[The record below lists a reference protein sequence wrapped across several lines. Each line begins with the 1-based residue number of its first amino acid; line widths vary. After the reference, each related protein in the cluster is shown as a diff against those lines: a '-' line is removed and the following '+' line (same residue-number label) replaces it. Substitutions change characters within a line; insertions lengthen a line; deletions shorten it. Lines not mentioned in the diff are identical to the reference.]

1 MFADEAKSRSV
12 LEGGVSLREGSWH
25 SSGVQ
30 IPNRQMMRPPGRGV
44 VARSVT
50 IAALW
55 SMVAALIGALIV
67 VLAGLVGAAIVGVAW
82 LVSNGGAD
90 LADTALIWRVA
101 TVATWIVSPLAV
113 FVAVWVSAYAST
125 ESGSRPRALVG
136 SAAAGLALG
145 AYLLLGSSGL
155 LVAGLGLGWAVA
167 IPAER
172 ISRVAVR
179 GITSLLVA
187 LVAPGLASLSGTTV
201 ALLLVVSPWLSALL
215 VWLSDRVWVLVDGW
229 FSRSDDGSPSAQPH
243 R

>member
-1 MFADEAKSRSV
+1 
-12 LEGGVSLREGSWH
+12 
-25 SSGVQ
+25 
-30 IPNRQMMRPPGRGV
+30 

-67 VLAGLVGAAIVGVAW
+67 VVAGLVTAAIVGVAW

-101 TVATWIVSPLAV
+101 TVATWIVAPVAV
-113 FVAVWVSAYAST
+113 LVAVWVAAYAST
-125 ESGSRPRALVG
+125 EWGSRPRALAG
-136 SAAAGLALG
+136 TAAAGLALG

-187 LVAPGLASLSGTTV
+187 LVAPGLASLSGPTV
-201 ALLLVVSPWLSALL
+201 ALLLVVSPWVAALL
-215 VWLSDRVWVLVDGW
+215 VWLSDRGWVLVDGW
-229 FSRSDDGSPSAQPH
+229 FNRSDDGRPSTQAH